1 MENELVIE
9 LEEDVL
15 DISIN
20 TENENVEVEIEGS
33 DTVSTGTTKDYEK
46 LHNKPQIEGVELV
59 ENRTF
64 EELGLSKISNTQI
77 DELLKKYLDFI

>member
-20 TENENVEVEIEGS
+20 TENESVEVEIEGS
-33 DTVSTGTTKDYEK
+33 DKVPTGSTANYNK
-46 LHNKPQIEGVELV
+46 LVNKPQIQGIELAG
-59 ENRTF
+59 NKTF
-64 EELGLSKISNTQI
+64 EELGLSSLSNS
-77 DELLKKYLDFI
+77 ELEKLLI

>member
-20 TENENVEVEIEGS
+20 TENENVEVEIEDS
-33 DTVSTGTTKDYEK
+33 DKVPTGATSNYKK
-46 LHNKPQIEGVELV
+46 LVNKPQIEGVELID
-59 ENRTF
+59 NKTF
-64 EELGLSKISNTQI
+64 EDLGLSEISNIQV
-77 DELLKKYLDFI
+77 DELLNKYFNI